1 MNKPTS
7 VLFTKGLTFAQFVL
21 IAILF
26 VVGPMVVID
35 NITLA
40 AVQLIGFVLGVYG
53 IYAIGIFNFSAYPTP
68 RKDSKLVAN
77 GPYKLIR
84 HPMYLAVLLYCIPIA
99 LFQPTAI
106 KTLTIVLLLFILLV
120 KIRVEEGFLENRFS
134 NYKDYQKQSWR
145 LIPFLY

>member
-1 MNKPTS
+1 MNKPTY

-26 VVGPMVVID
+26 VVGPIVVID
-35 NITLA
+35 NIKLA
-40 AVQLIGFVLGVYG
+40 AVQFLGFALGIYG

-68 RKDSKLVAN
+68 RKDSILVST
-77 GPYKLIR
+77 GPFKYVR
-84 HPMYLAVLLYCIPIA
+84 HPMYLAVLLYCVPIA
-99 LFQPTAI
+99 LFHPTTI

-120 KIRVEEGFLENRFS
+120 KIQVEEGFLENRFS

>member
-26 VVGPMVVID
+26 VVGSMVVID

-68 RKDSKLVAN
+68 RKDSILVST
-77 GPYKLIR
+77 GPFKYIR
-84 HPMYLAVLLYCIPIA
+84 HPMYLAVLLYCVPIA
-99 LFQPTAI
+99 LFHPTTI
-106 KTLTIVLLLFILLV
+106 KTLTVLLLLLILLV
-120 KIRVEEGFLENRFS
+120 KIRVEESLLNRRYS
-134 NYKDYQKQSWR
+134 NYKEYKKQSWR

>member
-68 RKDSKLVAN
+68 RKDSILVST
-77 GPYKLIR
+77 GPFKYIR
-84 HPMYLAVLLYCIPIA
+84 HPMYLAVLLYCVPIA
-99 LFQPTAI
+99 LFHPTTI
-106 KTLTIVLLLFILLV
+106 KTLTVLLLLLILLV
-120 KIRVEEGFLENRFS
+120 KIRVEESLLNRRYS
-134 NYKDYQKQSWR
+134 NYKEYKKQSWR

>member
-40 AVQLIGFVLGVYG
+40 AVQLIGFVLGIYG

-68 RKDSKLVAN
+68 RKNSKLVAN

-84 HPMYLAVLLYCIPIA
+84 HPMYLAVLLYCTPIA
-99 LFQPTAI
+99 LFLPTTI
-106 KTLTIVLLLFILLV
+106 KTLTIVLLLFIMLV

>member
-7 VLFTKGLTFAQFVL
+7 VLLTKGLTFAQFGL

-26 VVGPMVVID
+26 VVGPIVVIH
-35 NITLA
+35 NITMA
-40 AVQLIGFVLGVYG
+40 AVQLIGFALGIYG

-84 HPMYLAVLLYCIPIA
+84 HPMYLAVLLYCVPIA
-99 LFQPTAI
+99 LFHPTTI
-106 KTLTIVLLLFILLV
+106 KTLTAVLLLLVLLI
-120 KIRVEEGFLENRFS
+120 KIRVEERFLNSRYS
-134 NYKDYQKQSWR
+134 DYKEYKKRSWC
-145 LIPFLY
+145 LVPFLY